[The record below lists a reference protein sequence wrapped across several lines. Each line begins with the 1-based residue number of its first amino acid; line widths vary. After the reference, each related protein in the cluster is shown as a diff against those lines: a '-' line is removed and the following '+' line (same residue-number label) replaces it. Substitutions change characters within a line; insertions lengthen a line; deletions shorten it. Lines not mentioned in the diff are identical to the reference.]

1 MNDSKTE
8 SEHPIP
14 LTARRHPLIHEIRRG
29 FRIACGGEDP
39 GHLVLAVSGGRDSL
53 ALLIAA
59 VVLREQDDCAILPR
73 VVHVHHH
80 LREEADA
87 EADHVVEIAKRLDVP
102 SEIRHVE
109 VPTGTA
115 AEARRV
121 RYEALVAAACDCR
134 SPLVATGHHAEDQLE
149 TIIAALGRGAGP
161 SGLAGMPPRRLLQR
175 DVSLIR
181 PMLGVSRNDA
191 GDLCTAADVDWCDDP
206 GNVDVGTQRGRLRQE
221 ILPVLESMWP
231 GVAGRVA
238 SMAEAQSVAA
248 TALEGLVSS
257 VFGPPEQMCWDRK
270 QISGLPMA
278 VMMTGLRRAI
288 LATGRIGSDTVS
300 RQSLVAASEGIGDH
314 RSHLR
319 TYEIGGG
326 LVILV
331 DARQVRIQEGDA

>member
-1 MNDSKTE
+1 MTDSSNE
-8 SEHPIP
+8 SGGPFP
-14 LTARRHPLIHEIRRG
+14 LAARRHPMIHEIRRG
-29 FRIACGGEDP
+29 LRMACGGEDP
-39 GHLVLAVSGGRDSL
+39 GPLVLAVSGGRDSL

-80 LREEADA
+80 LRPEADSEA
-87 EADHVVEIAKRLDVP
+87 EQVLSIAGRFDVP

-109 VPTGTA
+109 VSGGTA

-121 RYEALVAAACDCR
+121 RYEALVEAACDCR
-134 SPLVATGHHAEDQLE
+134 SSLIATGHHAEDQLE

-161 SGLAGMPPRRLLQR
+161 SGLAGMSPRRHLDR
-175 DVSLIR
+175 DVHLIR
-181 PMLGVSRNDA
+181 PMLGVSREDA
-191 GDLCTAADVDWCDDP
+191 GSLCKAADVEWCDDP
-206 GNVDVGTQRGRLRQE
+206 GNNDVDTQRGRLRQE

-248 TALEGLVSS
+248 TALEGLVASI
-257 VFGPPEQMCWDRK
+257 FGPSDRRLWERK
-270 QISGLPMA
+270 LLSGLPMA
-278 VMMTGLRRAI
+278 VITTGLRRAI
-288 LATGRIGSDTVS
+288 LATGQVGSDTVS
-300 RQSLVAASEGIGDH
+300 RQSLMAAAEGIGDH

-326 LVILV
+326 LLV
-331 DARQVRIQEGDA
+331 LLDAKQVKIQLGVS